1 VRNRET
7 QPNTTKEAILPKTI
21 VDVAALYGALNDKR
35 DRQGVSWRELANE
48 LQLSPSTFTR
58 MAQGQRPDID
68 TFSTVLHW
76 LGMPAEKYT
85 RIEGESPKR
94 HGTKAEPLVE
104 ISTLLRSSKSI
115 KPDQAEA
122 LNDIITAAYRSIVK
136 D

>member
-1 VRNRET
+1 
-7 QPNTTKEAILPKTI
+7 LPKTT
-21 VDVAALYGALNDKR
+21 VDVEALYRALNDKR
-35 DRQGVSWRELANE
+35 DRRGVSWRELANE
-48 LQLSPSTFTR
+48 LELSPSTFTR

-68 TFSTVLHW
+68 TFSTVLQW

-85 RIEGESPKR
+85 RIAGESPKR
-94 HGTKAEPLVE
+94 HGIKAEPLVE